1 MSAMR
6 WLSCGMYFTHTR
18 IIFGLTFER
27 LKRLSIRED
36 ELGKDDQIVVFCAKL
51 DHIVKD
57 QWILIRMLNGQGR
70 NSGATVLA
78 KFANS
83 NRTDFD

>member
-1 MSAMR
+1 MCS
-6 WLSCGMYFTHTR
+6 
-18 IIFGLTFER
+18 GLTSTIN
-27 LKRLSIRED
+27 LSLSVCED

-57 QWILIRMLNGQGR
+57 QWIIVRMLNGQGR

-78 KFANS
+78 KF
-83 NRTDFD
+83 RTYQIR